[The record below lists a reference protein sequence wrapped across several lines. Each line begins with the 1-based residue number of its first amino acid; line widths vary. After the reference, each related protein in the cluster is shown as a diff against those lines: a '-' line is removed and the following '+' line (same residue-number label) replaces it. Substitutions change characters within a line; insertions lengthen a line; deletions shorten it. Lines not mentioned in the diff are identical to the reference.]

1 MSWVGPD
8 RFSGSSEMSGVR
20 ASTCLVRSTVPAAS
34 QLQSRVLPPLSGTA
48 GTHLGAWFTV
58 HGGAYALR
66 PFAPR
71 LAGYRRPPEE
81 PRCE

>member
-1 MSWVGPD
+1 VNEVD
-8 RFSGSSEMSGVR
+8 LRGVVDDS
-20 ASTCLVRSTVPAAS
+20 ATWEALVLSRHSAAVA
-34 QLQSRVLPPLSGTA
+34 RVAALERHC

-71 LAGYRRPPEE
+71 LAGYPRPPEE